1 MKRLSRL
8 LTILI
13 AGALIASLLAGCFG
27 GSGGTG
33 GGQQSSQAGGGNEGG
48 KKSIAYLT
56 PSTTIPFWNYVEDGI
71 RERCEALGYELTV
84 YDSKDEASTQLKNA
98 QNAITKEVDAIIIS
112 PTDSASCPAV
122 LNEAQAAGVPVVIAD
137 IGTESGEYVSYV
149 ATPNKEGAREVG
161 DYVAAYILENGLPK
175 GPVAEITVPLA
186 RINGQNRQAGFKEAM
201 DAEGITMGTVLQSV
215 DFTLDEGEKFTQ
227 NIVTGEPN
235 LVGIWSHH
243 SQATLGV
250 VKALD
255 DMSLTGKV
263 FVACFDGDP
272 DIVKYLKEGKILICG
287 AQQPVEMG
295 RQAMDAVED
304 TFNGRSVPKQI
315 DVPVLILT
323 ADNIEELEATAE
335 RTVYTVR

>member
-1 MKRLSRL
+1 MKNVKKLVALSL
-8 LTILI
+8 
-13 AGALIASLLAGCFG
+13 ALILALGLLAGCNG
-27 GSGGTG
+27 GDTTTPTPSGGE
-33 GGQQSSQAGGGNEGG
+33 EGG
-48 KKSIAYLT
+48 EGTETKTIAYLT
-56 PSTTIPFWNYVEDGI
+56 PSTTVPFWNYIEDGI
-71 RERCEALGYELTV
+71 RERCDALGYTLEV

-98 QNAITKEVDAIIIS
+98 QNAITRQVDAIIIS

-122 LNEAQAAGVPVVIAD
+122 LSEAEAAGVPVVIAD
-137 IGTESGEYVSYV
+137 IGTESGEYVSYI
-149 ATPNKEGAREVG
+149 ATPNQSGAKEVG
-161 DYVAAYILENGLPK
+161 EYLAQYIEENNLPK
-175 GPVAEITVPLA
+175 GPIAEITVPLA
-186 RINGQNRQAGFKEAM
+186 RINGQQRQAGFKEAM
-201 DAEGITMGTVLQSV
+201 DAAGIAMGTVLQSV

-255 DMSLTGKV
+255 DMGLTGQV
-263 FVACFDGDP
+263 LVACFDGDP

-304 TFNGRSVPKQI
+304 HFNGEEVPKQI
-315 DVPVLILT
+315 DVPVLVLT
-323 ADNIEELEATAE
+323 ADNIGEMEATAQT
-335 RTVYTVR
+335 TVYTVD

>member
-1 MKRLSRL
+1 MKNVKKLVALSL
-8 LTILI
+8 
-13 AGALIASLLAGCFG
+13 ALILALGLLAGCNG
-27 GSGGTG
+27 GTKATPTPSGG
-33 GGQQSSQAGGGNEGG
+33 EGDDQPAE
-48 KKSIAYLT
+48 KKTIAYLT
-56 PSTTIPFWNYVEDGI
+56 PSTTVPFWNYIEDGI
-71 RERCEALGYELTV
+71 RERCDALGYELTV

-98 QNAITKEVDAIIIS
+98 QNAITKEIDAIIIS

-122 LNEAQAAGVPVVIAD
+122 LKEAEAAGVPVVIAD

-149 ATPNKEGAREVG
+149 ATPNKEGAKEVG
-161 DYVAAYILENGLPK
+161 DYVAKYIEENDLPK
-175 GPVAEITVPLA
+175 GPIAEITVPLA

-201 DAEGITMGTVLQSV
+201 DAAEITMGTVLQSV

-255 DMSLTGKV
+255 DMDLSGKIL
-263 FVACFDGDP
+263 VACFDGDP

-295 RQAMDAVED
+295 RQAMNAVQD
-304 TFNGRSVPKQI
+304 HFDGKDVAKQI

-323 ADNIEELEATAE
+323 ADNIEEMEATAE
-335 RTVYTVR
+335 KTVYTVK